1 MNKKYLVSLF
11 AACITTSALVSA
23 AAVYGTMWYFNSQ
36 PTVSASEFSLFNSE
50 PKRSADPTFHALDN
64 VIVSVRGKKQTHFV
78 MLELALE
85 TRHPERLEFARDY
98 MPKVR
103 HAMLNLFSQ
112 KRYED
117 LHGAEALEQL
127 QQEVKA
133 SVLTAYAD
141 TQLKRDI
148 DDVLLTKFV
157 IQ

>member
-1 MNKKYLVSLF
+1 
-11 AACITTSALVSA
+11 
-23 AAVYGTMWYFNSQ
+23 
-36 PTVSASEFSLFNSE
+36 
-50 PKRSADPTFHALDN
+50 
-64 VIVSVRGKKQTHFV
+64 
-78 MLELALE
+78 
-85 TRHPERLEFARDY
+85 
-98 MPKVR
+98 
-103 HAMLNLFSQ
+103 MLNLFSQ

>member
-1 MNKKYLVSLF
+1 MNKKQFLSLF
-11 AACITTSALVSA
+11 ATCVVTSALVSG
-23 AAVYGTMWYFNSQ
+23 GTVAGAMWYLNSPSTLSDGQ
-36 PTVSASEFSLFNSE
+36 FSFLESE
-50 PKRSADPTFHALDN
+50 PKPSAGPKFHALDN

-85 TRHPERLEFARDY
+85 TRHIERLEFANDY

-117 LHGAEALEQL
+117 LHGADALDQL
-127 QQEVKA
+127 QREVKA
-133 SVLTAYAD
+133 SVMTAYAD
-141 TQLKRDI
+141 TQLNRDI